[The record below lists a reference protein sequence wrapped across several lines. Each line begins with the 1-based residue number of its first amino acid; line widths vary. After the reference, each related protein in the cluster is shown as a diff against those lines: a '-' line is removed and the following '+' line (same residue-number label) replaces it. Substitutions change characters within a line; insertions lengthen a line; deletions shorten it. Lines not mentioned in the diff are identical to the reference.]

1 MNVSDFDPFESNCTL
16 AELRTYNLNESEW
29 DSLQNFTLE
38 GKSGTKNC
46 SYLQQHIV
54 DLTCSSSDDYLC
66 RCAEE
71 VYRYYCSDN
80 PLYYSYIYRVIG
92 TLFQGIIFVIG
103 VIGNVMVV
111 IVVAKNK
118 NMTTP
123 TNCYLVSLAI
133 ADCAVLIAAVP
144 QEIVSYYLIGNH
156 WIWGHVGCA
165 IMIFLQHLGINASSL
180 SLTAFTVE
188 RYIAICHP
196 MKAQT
201 VCTVERAKKITLLV
215 WVFAVCYCSPWLYL
229 TTVIPLSYA
238 VDYPTQECTF
248 KLSRDQY
255 FLYYFLDIIV
265 FYVVP
270 LLLSCVL
277 YTLIAR
283 ILFTSQVPK
292 NPTVNGHHDK
302 KRANSPRVQVVKM
315 LAVVVAIFATL
326 WLPYRTLLV
335 YNSLLAMFGY
345 DTYKDLWYLLFA
357 KTCIF
362 INSAINPI
370 LYNALSVKFRRAFK
384 RMLSCGKPR
393 QEQWAMTMFY
403 SEGGKRPASRLT
415 GPTAAGG
422 MGPSAT
428 GGGGGGG
435 AGRGGGGGGG
445 SGGMGVAR
453 EHSSLPRL
461 PSYPTTSSR
470 EAPTLETALTT
481 TSATLKINT

>member
-1 MNVSDFDPFESNCTL
+1 MNLTEPYDNEPNCTL
-16 AELRTYNLNESEW
+16 ADLTAYEFNESQW
-29 DSLQNFTLE
+29 DTLDNLTLE
-38 GKSGTKNC
+38 EEANFMNC
-46 SYLQQHIV
+46 SYLQHIV
-54 DLTCSSSDDYLC
+54 NINCSSTDYLC
-66 RCAEE
+66 RCAQD
-71 VYRYYCSDN
+71 VYRQYCFGT
-80 PLYYSYIYRVIG
+80 PQYYSYIYRIIG
-92 TLFQGIIFVIG
+92 TLFQGIIFIIG

-165 IMIFLQHLGINASSL
+165 IMIFLQNLGINASSL

-201 VCTVERAKKITLLV
+201 VCTVERAKKITLVV

-229 TTVIPLSYA
+229 TRVAPLTYA

-292 NPTVNGHHDK
+292 NPTVNGHHDR
-302 KRANSPRVQVVKM
+302 KRANSPRVQEGVKE
-315 LAVVVAIFATL
+315 A
-326 WLPYRTLLV
+326 
-335 YNSLLAMFGY
+335 
-345 DTYKDLWYLLFA
+345 
-357 KTCIF
+357 
-362 INSAINPI
+362 
-370 LYNALSVKFRRAFK
+370 
-384 RMLSCGKPR
+384 
-393 QEQWAMTMFY
+393 E
-403 SEGGKRPASRLT
+403 
-415 GPTAAGG
+415 
-422 MGPSAT
+422 
-428 GGGGGGG
+428 
-435 AGRGGGGGGG
+435 G
-445 SGGMGVAR
+445 SGGKWKEEGKLR
-453 EHSSLPRL
+453 EMERR
-461 PSYPTTSSR
+461 R
-470 EAPTLETALTT
+470 EVEGRR
-481 TSATLKINT
+481 

>member
-1 MNVSDFDPFESNCTL
+1 MNLSYPFVIDSNCTL
-16 AELRTYNLNESEW
+16 ADLTAFELNESAW
-29 DSLQNFTLE
+29 DPLQNMSLEEDIYFT
-38 GKSGTKNC
+38 NC
-46 SYLQQHIV
+46 SYLSRIV
-54 DLTCSSSDDYLC
+54 NLNCSSTDHLC
-66 RCAEE
+66 RCTRDM
-71 VYRYYCSDN
+71 YWYYCSET
-80 PLYYSYIYRVIG
+80 PAYYSYIYRIIG
-92 TLFQGIIFVIG
+92 TLFQGIILVIG

-156 WIWGHVGCA
+156 WIWGRVGCA
-165 IMIFLQHLGINASSL
+165 IMIFLQNLGINASSL

-201 VCTVERAKKITLLV
+201 VCTVQRAKKITLLV
-215 WVFAVCYCSPWLYL
+215 WVFATCYCSPWLYL
-229 TTVIPLSYA
+229 TTVVPQTYA
-238 VDYPTQECTF
+238 VDYPTEECTF

-302 KRANSPRVQVVKM
+302 KRVSSPRVQVSRGDVRVCVINKAQVWHPPSRDAQWSSIGFTSP
-315 LAVVVAIFATL
+315 LTDL
-326 WLPYRTLLV
+326 EELCLSLP
-335 YNSLLAMFGY
+335 
-345 DTYKDLWYLLFA
+345 
-357 KTCIF
+357 TCVCVC
-362 INSAINPI
+362 
-370 LYNALSVKFRRAFK
+370 L
-384 RMLSCGKPR
+384 
-393 QEQWAMTMFY
+393 
-403 SEGGKRPASRLT
+403 GGL
-415 GPTAAGG
+415 
-422 MGPSAT
+422 
-428 GGGGGGG
+428 GGGG
-435 AGRGGGGGGG
+435 
-445 SGGMGVAR
+445 
-453 EHSSLPRL
+453 
-461 PSYPTTSSR
+461 
-470 EAPTLETALTT
+470 
-481 TSATLKINT
+481 

>member
-1 MNVSDFDPFESNCTL
+1 MNHSEPNGYEPNCTL
-16 AELRTYNLNESEW
+16 ADLAAYEFNESEW
-29 DSLQNFTLE
+29 DSLGNWTVEEEANFM
-38 GKSGTKNC
+38 NC
-46 SYLQQHIV
+46 SYLQHIV
-54 DLTCSSSDDYLC
+54 NINCSNGDYLC
-66 RCAEE
+66 RCTKD
-71 VYRYYCSDN
+71 VYTHYCSGT
-80 PLYYSYIYRVIG
+80 PEYYSYVYRIIG
-92 TLFQGIIFVIG
+92 TLFQGIIFIIG

-111 IVVAKNK
+111 IVVARNK
-118 NMTTP
+118 NMATP

-165 IMIFLQHLGINASSL
+165 IMIFLQNLGINASSL

-201 VCTVERAKKITLLV
+201 VCTVERAKKITLVV

-229 TTVIPLSYA
+229 TTVVPLAYA

-277 YTLIAR
+277 YSLIAR

-292 NPTVNGHHDK
+292 NPTVNGHHNK
-302 KRANSPRVQVVKM
+302 KRVNSPRVQVVKM

-345 DTYKDLWYLLFA
+345 NTYKDLWYLLFA

-384 RMLSCGKPR
+384 RMLSCGKR
-393 QEQWAMTMFY
+393 KQEQWAMTMFY
-403 SEGGKRPASRLT
+403 SEGGKRLPSRLAA
-415 GPTAAGG
+415 GHALAGRASDGAAAGG
-422 MGPSAT
+422 PRGL
-428 GGGGGGG
+428 GGSP
-435 AGRGGGGGGG
+435 GGG
-445 SGGMGVAR
+445 SGGGGGVGGVLER
-453 EHSSLPRL
+453 SSSPPL
-461 PSYPTTSSR
+461 SYPATNMSPEAATMETTLNTN
-470 EAPTLETALTT
+470 AIPAKL
-481 TSATLKINT
+481 AT

>member
-1 MNVSDFDPFESNCTL
+1 MKTSDTPGYEPNCTL
-16 AELRTYNLNESEW
+16 TDLITHHLDEW
-29 DSLQNFTLE
+29 DSYSIANLTLE
-38 GKSGTKNC
+38 EEANFMNCTNLHHIVNINC
-46 SYLQQHIV
+46 SHE
-54 DLTCSSSDDYLC
+54 DYLC
-66 RCAEE
+66 WCAKD
-71 VYRYYCSDN
+71 VYTHYCSGT
-80 PLYYSYIYRVIG
+80 PEYYSYIYRIIG

-103 VIGNVMVV
+103 VIGNIMVV

-165 IMIFLQHLGINASSL
+165 IMIFLQNLGINASSL

-255 FLYYFLDIIV
+255 FLYYFLDIIM

-270 LLLSCVL
+270 LLMSCVF
-277 YTLIAR
+277 YSLIAR

-292 NPTVNGHHDK
+292 YPTINGHLNK
-302 KRANSPRVQVVKM
+302 KRVNSPRVQVVKM
-315 LAVVVAIFATL
+315 LVVVVAIFATL

-345 DTYKDLWYLLFA
+345 NTYKDLWYLLFA

-362 INSAINPI
+362 INSYIDIMMNE
-370 LYNALSVKFRRAFK
+370 ALTVKFKVPFK
-384 RMLSCGKPR
+384 RILSFGKTR
-393 QEQWAMTMFY
+393 QEQWAMTMLY
-403 SEGGKRPASRLT
+403 SEGGKRLPSRLT
-415 GPTAAGG
+415 AETPAAAAAEGR
-422 MGPSAT
+422 T
-428 GGGGGGG
+428 GGVT
-435 AGRGGGGGGG
+435 A
-445 SGGMGVAR
+445 GVAR
-453 EHSSLPRL
+453 QHSPPHLYLPNTS
-461 PSYPTTSSR
+461 PEPATCETTLKTIS
-470 EAPTLETALTT
+470 TTIKTT
-481 TSATLKINT
+481 T